1 MSSLTMRRPAHR
13 ECIRITLGAIHKGWF
28 ALPASFN
35 VSNCA
40 DFRVIPT
47 QTNPEASP
55 NAGRDMTRAGYHLQ
69 TCPGESGVHFPSNDT
84 DEKFVVDPDLRSHSE
99 ERPDPKTNPE
109 PKREVVRARARGGAS
124 CGRGGAERHQRLL
137 EVLVS
142 SPKIKSRRRRAK
154 KKRERPVARD
164 TARGAGTRRIVDLV
178 VDHL

>member
-1 MSSLTMRRPAHR
+1 MCSAVHVSIVDVTRAKNAPL
-13 ECIRITLGAIHKGWF
+13 IVNIKKFLSWG
-28 ALPASFN
+28 ALP
-35 VSNCA
+35 V
-40 DFRVIPT
+40 
-47 QTNPEASP
+47 
-55 NAGRDMTRAGYHLQ
+55 
-69 TCPGESGVHFPSNDT
+69 NDT
-84 DEKFVVDPDLRSHSE
+84 DARFLVDPDLRSHSE

-109 PKREVVRARARGGAS
+109 PKREVVRARACGGAS
-124 CGRGGAERHQRLL
+124 CGRGGAERHQRRF

>member
-1 MSSLTMRRPAHR
+1 MTDPGARPIERPHQTKQNTRNAPMGDAFTLCKLHSSS
-13 ECIRITLGAIHKGWF
+13 G
-28 ALPASFN
+28 ALPVN
-35 VSNCA
+35 NA
-40 DFRVIPT
+40 DER
-47 QTNPEASP
+47 
-55 NAGRDMTRAGYHLQ
+55 LL
-69 TCPGESGVHFPSNDT
+69 
-84 DEKFVVDPDLRSHSE
+84 VDPDLRSHAE

-109 PKREVVRARARGGAS
+109 PDREVVRARARGGAS

-164 TARGAGTRRIVDLV
+164 AGRGAGTRRRAALL

>member
-1 MSSLTMRRPAHR
+1 MS
-13 ECIRITLGAIHKGWF
+13 I
-28 ALPASFN
+28 
-35 VSNCA
+35 V
-40 DFRVIPT
+40 DV
-47 QTNPEASP
+47 
-55 NAGRDMTRAGYHLQ
+55 TRAKYAPLI
-69 TCPGESGVHFPSNDT
+69 VNIKKFPSSGSLPVNDP
-84 DEKFVVDPDLRSHSE
+84 DARCLVDPDLRSHSE

-164 TARGAGTRRIVDLV
+164 AGRGAGTRRRAALL